1 MPAKAALGGVS
12 NSEGIVFLPPI
23 PAIYENMIGIA
34 NPFASRQLL
43 KKNFQQAAIQVT
55 LIIIVGSTPNDSI

>member
-1 MPAKAALGGVS
+1 MRKES
-12 NSEGIVFLPPI
+12 FLPII
-23 PAIYENMIGIA
+23 PVIHGKMIGIA

-43 KKNFQQAAIQVT
+43 KNNFQQAAIQVT